1 MAGNKKIVVLLI
13 AVTVASCPLA
23 TFSAEPAIS
32 KESKSGENS
41 SSLFADED
49 IFFVKPTEG
58 AGSRELFFKTM
69 LSVLLVVALGAV
81 AIYVSKKF
89 LPRISNL
96 SGKEIRVIET
106 VHLGPRKFVHLLQV
120 GNQRFLI
127 GSTNEN
133 VTKLAD
139 VTDTL
144 VTSDEQESLIGN
156 INGR

>member
-13 AVTVASCPLA
+13 AVTVVSCPLA
-23 TFSAEPAIS
+23 TFSSEPAIS
-32 KESKSGENS
+32 EESKSGENS
-41 SSLFADED
+41 GSLFADED
-49 IFFVKPTEG
+49 NFFVKPIEG

-120 GNQRFLI
+120 GNQRLLI
-127 GSTNEN
+127 GSTNES

-139 VTDTL
+139 VTDVL
-144 VTSDEQESLIGN
+144 VESDEQESLIGN